1 MKTKED
7 LLWEVADSYL
17 PTLSADMQLSAM
29 RNNLLIHLQDEIELE
44 NVSRKKERQLP
55 IVQCLPNL
63 LIAKALLH
71 TTPIILLETFSNQ
84 PKNTTPLMIYQS
96 DGPNKGTYTSDETII
111 KRLIAILK
119 PDAAPND
126 IKMILDY
133 LRTYAPLVQP
143 NNQTSLV
150 PVNNGVFHYETK
162 TLMPFSPDY
171 IFLAKSHVDYV
182 PNAPNPVIH
191 NNDDGT
197 DWDVESWFKSLSDDP
212 EIVNLLWEITGAVLR
227 PFNSWNKSPW
237 LYSEKGNN
245 GKGSFCALLRNL
257 CSAHISIP
265 LSDFSKPFAL
275 SGIMSA
281 NAVIT
286 DENETNAYIP
296 DAAAFKAII
305 THDKFS
311 LNQKFRDPITCRFDG
326 LVIQCING
334 LPRFSD
340 RTNSLYRRLLFVPM
354 TKCFT
359 GIERKYIKDDYLNRK
374 EVLEYVMFKVLN
386 MNYDQLSNP
395 AACSDLLGEYADYN
409 DPVRQFINEILPQ
422 CKWDLLPFTFLYP
435 LYKEWFKENIPNGQL
450 QSRSRFINDLVA
462 GLSDDDAF
470 ECPDKTKPCKAH
482 GKITCGEP
490 LVKKYN
496 ITAMMPDSD
505 TYTGS
510 GDKRYM
516 PPINPGTAF
525 RGLVRK

>member
-1 MKTKED
+1 MKTKDD
-7 LLWEVADSYL
+7 LIWEVADLYL
-17 PTLSADMQLSAM
+17 PTLSDNTPLPTM
-29 RNNLLIHLQDEIELE
+29 RNKLLTRLQDEIELE
-44 NVSRKKERQLP
+44 NVSHTKERKIP
-55 IVQCLPNL
+55 AIHTLPNL
-63 LIAKALLH
+63 IVAKTLLH
-71 TTPIILLETFSNQ
+71 TQRIILLQSFAGQ
-84 PKNTTPLMIYQS
+84 PRNTAQLMIYQAS
-96 DGPNKGTYTSDETII
+96 GPDQGIYTCDESII
-111 KRLIAILK
+111 NNLIELLK
-119 PDAAPND
+119 PDISPGD
-126 IKMILDY
+126 MKTILKS
-133 LRTYAPLVQP
+133 LQSHAPLVQP
-143 NNQTSLV
+143 NNQKNLV
-150 PVNNGVFHYETK
+150 PVNNGVFDYETK
-162 TLMPFSPDY
+162 TLLPFSPDY
-171 IFLAKSHVDYV
+171 IFPAKSHVDYV
-182 PNAPNPVIH
+182 PNAPNPVLH

-197 DWDVESWFKSLSDDP
+197 DWDVETWFKSLSDDP

-257 CSAHISIP
+257 CSAHVSIP

-275 SGIMSA
+275 AGINSA

-359 GIERKYIKDDYLNRK
+359 GIERKYIKDNYLNRK

-395 AACSDLLGEYADYN
+395 TACADLLGEYADYN

-462 GLSDDDAF
+462 GLSDDDMF
-470 ECPDKTKPCKAH
+470 ECPDKTKPWKAH

-496 ITAMMPDSD
+496 ITTMMPDSD
-505 TYTGS
+505 TYSGS